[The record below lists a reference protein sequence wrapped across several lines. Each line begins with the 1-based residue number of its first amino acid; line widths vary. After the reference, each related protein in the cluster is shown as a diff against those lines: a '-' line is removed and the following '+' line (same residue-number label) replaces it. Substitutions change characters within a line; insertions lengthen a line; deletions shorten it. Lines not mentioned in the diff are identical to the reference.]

1 VQVDTGET
9 AEYVSYVADL
19 SVEAAT
25 GRGGLGEADLDSI
38 PVAGDLATW
47 RGDGSILVA
56 GGAYPAE
63 RLPET
68 IERGGGDPGGIDAG
82 FDPDAYR
89 ASVRAII
96 TGIQ

>member
-1 VQVDTGET
+1 M
-9 AEYVSYVADL
+9 
-19 SVEAAT
+19 
-25 GRGGLGEADLDSI
+25 
-38 PVAGDLATW
+38 
-47 RGDGSILVA
+47 VA

-68 IERGGGDPGGIDAG
+68 IERQGGDPSGIDAG

-89 ASVRAII
+89 ADVRAII